1 MSNTNNTVFQQEA
14 SSDVKSRNDAQR
26 TAMDPLSSF
35 VSQEGPSILRLPKT
49 EPQQVALDVYRVC
62 ENLIEIQ
69 RNGLGPP
76 KSDRCFEGDIF
87 QKATRPS
94 IHVKSLGCRLLETYS
109 KYTLRISESPQMAE
123 ILHQLIW

>member
-1 MSNTNNTVFQQEA
+1 MCFFGHTRNGKLIDTFPTNLG
-14 SSDVKSRNDAQR
+14 SRNMIDSKGPQNQGGGYV
-26 TAMDPLSSF
+26 SF
-35 VSQEGPSILRLPKT
+35 VSQEGPSILRVPKT
-49 EPQQVALDVYRVC
+49 EPQQVALDVYRVY

-94 IHVKSLGCRLLETYS
+94 IHVKSLGCRLLET
-109 KYTLRISESPQMAE
+109 
-123 ILHQLIW
+123 